1 MSAPGTSVLKTAFA
15 RSERMVSRRIAG
27 EFVLVPIM
35 SRGADVD
42 SLFTLNRVGAFI
54 WEHLDGQKTGAEI
67 VAALQQR
74 FEVDGKR
81 AQADYCRFLEALQSI
96 KAVTE
101 PAAMK

>member
-1 MSAPGTSVLKTAFA
+1 MKTAFS

-42 SLFTLNRVGAFI
+42 GLFTLNRVGAFI
-54 WEHLDGQKTGAEI
+54 WENLDGRRTGTEI
-67 VAALQQR
+67 VEALQER
-74 FEVDGKR
+74 FDVDAKR
-81 AQADYCRFLEALQSI
+81 AKGDYCRFLEALQSI

-101 PAAMK
+101 GGAAE